1 MTVTSWADE
10 MISFCEANGMGGQDY
25 SSYMNVTVLTYF
37 RVLSISSLCLNY
49 ILNIGVY
56 TVWQSSVVDDVLDRT
71 SKVIRKT
78 TNVGTHD
85 WRCPSNES

>member
-1 MTVTSWADE
+1 
-10 MISFCEANGMGGQDY
+10 MGARDY
-25 SSYMNVTVLTYF
+25 SSYMNVTVPYLLTLEYSLF
-37 RVLSISSLCLNY
+37 ASLCLNY

-78 TNVGTHD
+78 TNVGTRA